1 MAKELSTTIQIGG
14 VLSPSLQNSINK
26 AVKELESMSKETL
39 AAANASTKLAAEMK
53 KEESDLSKL
62 KQEYASYVIEG
73 REGSEE
79 ARNLATRIQ
88 KLSTEFS
95 ENRDKITAAYQA
107 ADKLDNSLE
116 QVGES
121 ASQTNEG
128 FTVFKATLA
137 NLASSAIQAAASALK
152 GIAVDVVNLGREFQ
166 ATMSE
171 VQAISGASAEELEIL
186 ESTAREFGA
195 TTTFSAKEAGD
206 ALKYMALAGWD
217 VSQSTSALG
226 GVLDLAAASGM
237 ELGMASDMVTDYLS
251 AFSMKAEEAG
261 YFADLLAKA
270 QSSSNTSA
278 MQLGEA
284 YKNCAANFNAA
295 GQDIETVTSIL
306 EGMANQGFKGSEA
319 GTALAAVM
327 RDITAAMKDGKI
339 MIGDTS
345 IEVMDAAG
353 NYRDMTDVLAEV
365 GKAVD
370 GMGTAERAMAVST
383 TFTAKSTKGL
393 NLILNEGMNK
403 IAGYEETLRMA
414 SVTTEG
420 LDKSLKDGGSSLSEI
435 KEAFRKA
442 GINGESFDKILGSSQ
457 GSSKKFT
464 EMLNEA
470 CKSGQSAEEVF
481 SSLGLSQSDLAKA
494 FENAEGSAEAMARVM
509 NDNLAGDLKSLN
521 SAFEELKLKAF
532 DKLEPLLRKGVQF
545 LTNSVIPAIT
555 NIKKYI
561 PDITIAL
568 GSLSAV
574 VATFKWQSILGGI
587 SKVQG
592 AIKGI
597 SVALGAVSAPALV
610 VIGVI
615 TAVAA
620 AFRHLWN
627 TNGNF
632 KRIFINTWAK
642 IKEDFKKFGDEITKR
657 LNKLGFSFSDI
668 SDAIKSVWSGFC
680 NFLAPVFKSA
690 FKSIEILTKTTFD
703 VILGVFDTFS
713 AIFNGDWEGAWES
726 IKEVFGNAW
735 NGISEVFSLNIDGLE
750 SAADVFLGWF
760 GTSWDK
766 VWESVPE
773 PVKTAISD
781 ASEWVSTKF
790 GEAKEF
796 VVNEAVP
803 AIKEKWDEVAPKV
816 QEAVAEAG
824 RFVSEKFGEAKE
836 FVVTEAIPAIKNTWD
851 EVSPK
856 VESAISTASG
866 YITTKFGEAKEF
878 VVNEAIP
885 AITKKWDEISGKV
898 SEVIGFVSPYVT
910 TAFEDIKTFIVETVI
925 PVISDAFAKIK
936 ESIGPVIEFIKTE
949 MLPDLISVL
958 QTIIGAVKSAAG
970 LIQDVFKKLKP
981 AFIVLFGTI
990 VAVAVTAWQIIKAAF
1005 EPVVKILSGVFKL
1018 ALENIKATWKNA
1030 VSFFK
1035 AIVKTIS
1042 SIFSVVKSV
1051 ISGDFSGAWEAV
1063 KSIFSSWNE
1072 FFSTV
1077 WTGIKN
1083 IFSAGVEAT
1092 KTTLS
1097 GVWDFL
1103 TNLFKPISTWL
1114 TDSVLMPIS
1123 EAVSRTWKSIKNIV
1137 KLGIIFISNLIKSAY
1152 KKITKPFQII
1162 WDSCKSAV
1170 EDTWNKI
1177 NDVINKAVAKVHN
1190 TINDKFTKIKD
1201 VITTI
1206 INTVK
1211 TVLANVWDNISSKV
1225 MSVWNAIHDTVSEK
1239 INAIKST
1246 VSDVI
1251 EKVKS
1256 IMSETWDNISGKVT
1270 EIWDNIT
1277 GKISEKVTEVK
1288 NTVSGIFTEIKD
1300 TIKNRLEDAF
1310 SHVSRIF
1317 SDIFNKIDDKITSAK
1332 NKVHEMIDAILEKF
1346 KFNWELPKLKLPHF
1360 KIEGEFSLNPPSV
1373 PHFGIDWFANG
1384 GIMTKPTV
1392 FGANGNNL
1400 LAGGEAGPEAIL
1412 PLNLLWEKLSGL
1424 FSYFMGNKET
1434 IKEIKI
1440 IQLDTKLLNSM
1451 SERIIE
1457 NRAERIQENTLERQA
1472 SKLISMNSFS
1482 LGEMASSG
1490 GTTIIY
1496 DFSNFTW
1503 SPNVEVDG
1511 KPDDDFMEQLR
1522 SHEYEFFDWLEEF
1535 VRLREASK
1543 YAR

>member
-107 ADKLDNSLE
+107 ADRFDNSLE

-121 ASQTNEG
+121 ASQANEG
-128 FTVFKATLA
+128 FTVLKATLA
-137 NLASSAIQAAASALK
+137 NLASQAISAAASAVK
-152 GIAVDVVNLGREFQ
+152 SFVSDVVTLGREFQ

-195 TTTFSAKEAGD
+195 TTTFSAKESGD

-403 IAGYEETLRMA
+403 IAGYEEVLRMA

-470 CKSGQSAEEVF
+470 CKSGQTAEEVF

-521 SAFEELKLKAF
+521 SAFEELKLKVF

-574 VATFKWQSILGGI
+574 VAAFKWQSILGGI

-592 AIKGI
+592 AIKGV
-597 SVALGAVSAPALV
+597 SLALGAVSAPALV

-632 KRIFINTWAK
+632 KRVFINTWAK

-668 SDAIKSVWSGFC
+668 SDAIKSAWSGFC

-816 QEAVAEAG
+816 QGAVTEAGRFVSEKFGEAKEFVVNEAVPAIKEKWDEVAPKVQIAVSEAG

-866 YITTKFGEAKEF
+866 YISTKFGEAKEF
-878 VVNEAIP
+878 VVNEAVP

-898 SEVIGFVSPYVT
+898 SEVIDFVSPYVT
-910 TAFEDIKTFIVETVI
+910 TAFEDIKTFITETVI
-925 PVISDAFAKIK
+925 PVLTDAFNNIK
-936 ESIGPVIEFIKTE
+936 ENIGPVIDFIKDE
-949 MLPDLISVL
+949 VIPEAKA
-958 QTIIGAVKSAAG
+958 TIESIVGFFKSAWG
-970 LIQDVFKKLKP
+970 LIQAVFEKIKP
-981 AFIVLFGTI
+981 VIMVVLGTI
-990 VAVAVTAWQIIKAAF
+990 VAAAVAAWEIIKAAF
-1005 EPVVKILSGVFKL
+1005 EPVVKIIGGAFKY
-1018 ALENIKATWKNA
+1018 AWEIIKAAWSNVT
-1030 VSFFK
+1030 SFFRT
-1035 AIVKTIS
+1035 IIDTIS
-1042 SIFSVVKSV
+1042 GIFSVVSSLL
-1051 ISGDFSGAWEAV
+1051 SGNFSEAWEAIKGIFSSWGEFFSGIWENVKALFSSGVEFIGTVLSGAWEFICNLFSPAV
-1063 KSIFSSWNE
+1063 EWFRENVLQPVKETFDAIKQKISDVLLAVHEFISRKFNE
-1072 FFSTV
+1072 IKTVISTV
-1077 WTGIKN
+1077 
-1083 IFSAGVEAT
+1083 
-1092 KTTLS
+1092 
-1097 GVWDFL
+1097 
-1103 TNLFKPISTWL
+1103 
-1114 TDSVLMPIS
+1114 
-1123 EAVSRTWKSIKNIV
+1123 
-1137 KLGIIFISNLIKSAY
+1137 
-1152 KKITKPFQII
+1152 
-1162 WDSCKSAV
+1162 
-1170 EDTWNKI
+1170 I
-1177 NDVINKAVAKVHN
+1177 NV
-1190 TINDKFTKIKD
+1190 
-1201 VITTI
+1201 
-1206 INTVK
+1206 VK

-1225 MSVWNAIHDTVSEK
+1225 MSVWNAIHDAVSEK

-1277 GKISEKVTEVK
+1277 GKISEKVTEAK

-1373 PHFGIDWFANG
+1373 PSFGIDWFANG

-1472 SKLISMNSFS
+1472 SKLISMNNFS

>member
-226 GVLDLAAASGM
+226 GVLNLAAASGM

-898 SEVIGFVSPYVT
+898 SEVINFVSPYVT
-910 TAFEDIKTFIVETVI
+910 TAFEDVKTFITETVI
-925 PVISDAFAKIK
+925 PVLSDAFNSIK
-936 ESIGPVIEFIKTE
+936 ENIGPVIDFIKDE
-949 MLPDLISVL
+949 VIPEAKA
-958 QTIIGAVKSAAG
+958 TIESIVGFFKSAWV
-970 LIQDVFKKLKP
+970 LIQAVFEKIKP
-981 AFIVLFGTI
+981 AIMVVLGTI
-990 VAVAVTAWQIIKAAF
+990 VAAAVAAWEIIKAAF
-1005 EPVVKILSGVFKL
+1005 EPVVKIIGGAFKY
-1018 ALENIKATWKNA
+1018 AWEIIKAAWSNVT
-1030 VSFFK
+1030 SFFRT
-1035 AIVKTIS
+1035 IIDTIS
-1042 SIFSVVKSV
+1042 GIFSVVSSLL
-1051 ISGDFSGAWEAV
+1051 SGNFSEAWEAIKGIFSSWGEFFSGIWENVKALFSSGVEFIGTVLSGAWEFICNLFSPAV
-1063 KSIFSSWNE
+1063 EWFKENVLQPVKETFDAIKQKISDVLLAVREFISRKFNE
-1072 FFSTV
+1072 IKTVISTV
-1077 WTGIKN
+1077 
-1083 IFSAGVEAT
+1083 
-1092 KTTLS
+1092 
-1097 GVWDFL
+1097 
-1103 TNLFKPISTWL
+1103 
-1114 TDSVLMPIS
+1114 
-1123 EAVSRTWKSIKNIV
+1123 
-1137 KLGIIFISNLIKSAY
+1137 
-1152 KKITKPFQII
+1152 
-1162 WDSCKSAV
+1162 
-1170 EDTWNKI
+1170 I
-1177 NDVINKAVAKVHN
+1177 NV
-1190 TINDKFTKIKD
+1190 
-1201 VITTI
+1201 
-1206 INTVK
+1206 VK

-1225 MSVWNAIHDTVSEK
+1225 MSVWNAIHDAVSEK

-1277 GKISEKVTEVK
+1277 GKISEKVTEAK

-1503 SPNVEVDG
+1503 SPNVEVDV

>member
-88 KLSTEFS
+88 KLSTEFN

-107 ADKLDNSLE
+107 ADKFDNSLE
-116 QVGES
+116 QVGDS
-121 ASQTNEG
+121 ASQANEG

-137 NLASSAIQAAASALK
+137 NLASQAISAAASAVK
-152 GIAVDVVNLGREFQ
+152 SFVADVVNLGREFQ

-171 VQAISGASAEELEIL
+171 VQAISGASAQELEIL
-186 ESTAREFGA
+186 EATAREFGA
-195 TTTFSAKEAGD
+195 TTTFSAKEAGE

-217 VSQSTSALG
+217 VNQSTSALG

-278 MQLGEA
+278 IQLGEA

-403 IAGYEETLRMA
+403 IAGYEEVLRNSQDAASDMA
-414 SVTTEG
+414 AT
-420 LDKSLKDGGSSLSEI
+420 
-435 KEAFRKA
+435 
-442 GINGESFDKILGSSQ
+442 
-457 GSSKKFT
+457 
-464 EMLNEA
+464 
-470 CKSGQSAEEVF
+470 
-481 SSLGLSQSDLAKA
+481 
-494 FENAEGSAEAMARVM
+494 M

-521 SAFEELKLKAF
+521 SAFEELKLKVF

-555 NIKKYI
+555 NIKRYI
-561 PDITIAL
+561 PEISIA
-568 GSLSAV
+568 LSAV
-574 VATFKWQSILGGI
+574 SAIIATFKWQSILSSI

-610 VIGVI
+610 VIGAV

-632 KRIFINTWAK
+632 KRVFINTWAK

-668 SDAIKSVWSGFC
+668 SDAIKSAWDGFC
-680 NFLAPVFKSA
+680 NYLAPIFKNA

-735 NGISEVFSLNIDGLE
+735 NGISEAFSLNIDGLE

-760 GTSWDK
+760 GTSWDE
-766 VWESVPE
+766 VWEAVPE

-781 ASEWVSTKF
+781 ASEWISTKF
-790 GEAKEF
+790 GDAKDF
-796 VVNEAVP
+796 VTNEAVP

-816 QEAVAEAG
+816 QGAVTEAG
-824 RFVSEKFGEAKE
+824 RLVSEKFGEAKD
-836 FVVTEAIPAIKNTWD
+836 FIIGTVVPEICNAWNNLAPIVKKTAVNAAGWISDKFGKAKEYVTDEAIPAII
-851 EVSPK
+851 E
-856 VESAISTASG
+856 
-866 YITTKFGEAKEF
+866 
-878 VVNEAIP
+878 
-885 AITKKWDEISGKV
+885 KWNEISRKV
-898 SEVIGFVSPYVT
+898 SEVINFVSPYII
-910 TAFEDIKTFIVETVI
+910 TAFEDIKMFIVDTVI
-925 PVISDAFAKIK
+925 PVISDAFIKIK
-936 ESIGPVIEFIKTE
+936 ESIGPVIEFIKNE
-949 MLPDLISVL
+949 ILPDVISVL
-958 QTIIGAVKSAAG
+958 QSIIDAVKSAVG
-970 LIQDVFKKLKP
+970 LIQAVFEKLKP
-981 AFIVLFGTI
+981 AFMVLFGTI

-1005 EPVVKILSGVFKL
+1005 EPVVKILGGVFKL
-1018 ALENIKATWKNA
+1018 ALESIKTTWKNA

-1114 TDSVLMPIS
+1114 TDSVLIPIS
-1123 EAVSRTWKSIKNIV
+1123 EAVSKVWTTIKNVVKVGIKFIAELMKAAFKIITLPFRFIWENCKDTVVKAWDKIKDVTVKIV
-1137 KLGIIFISNLIKSAY
+1137 NQIHDFI
-1152 KKITKPFQII
+1152 
-1162 WDSCKSAV
+1162 D
-1170 EDTWNKI
+1170 
-1177 NDVINKAVAKVHN
+1177 
-1190 TINDKFTKIKD
+1190 DKFTKIKN
-1201 VITTI
+1201 VITVI
-1206 INTVK
+1206 ITAVK
-1211 TVLANVWDNISSKV
+1211 TVLSNVWDSISSKV
-1225 MSVWNAIHDTVSEK
+1225 MSVWNDIHDKISEK

-1246 VSDVI
+1246 VSDII

-1256 IMSETWDNISGKVT
+1256 VMSETWDNISGKVT
-1270 EIWDNIT
+1270 ETWDNIT
-1277 GKISEKVTEVK
+1277 GKISEKVTEAK

-1317 SDIFNKIDDKITSAK
+1317 SDIFNKIDDKITAAK

-1346 KFNWELPKLKLPHF
+1346 RFNWELPKLKLPHF

-1400 LAGGEAGPEAIL
+1400 MAGGEAGPEAIL
-1412 PLNLLWEKLSGL
+1412 PLNLLWEKLNSL

-1440 IQLDTKLLNSM
+1440 IQLDTKLLNNM

-1472 SKLISMNSFS
+1472 SKLISMNNFS
-1482 LGEMASSG
+1482 LGEMASNG

-1511 KPDDDFMEQLR
+1511 KPDDDFMDQLR

-1535 VRLREASK
+1535 VRVREASN

>member
-137 NLASSAIQAAASALK
+137 NLASQAISAAASAVK
-152 GIAVDVVNLGREFQ
+152 SFVSDVVTLGREFQ
-166 ATMSE
+166 AVMSE
-171 VQAISGASAEELEIL
+171 VQAISGASAQELEML
-186 ESTAREFGA
+186 EATAREFGA
-195 TTTFSAKEAGD
+195 TTTFSAKEAGE

-217 VSQSTSALG
+217 VNQSTNALG
-226 GVLDLAAASGM
+226 GVLNLAAASGM

-403 IAGYEETLRMA
+403 IAGYEEVLRMA

-470 CKSGQSAEEVF
+470 CKSGQTAEEVF

-521 SAFEELKLKAF
+521 SAFEELKLKVF

-610 VIGVI
+610 VIGAV

-668 SDAIKSVWSGFC
+668 SDAIKSVWDGFC
-680 NFLAPVFKSA
+680 NYLAPIFKASFKAIEKTIKTVLDVVIGLFDSFSALFSGNWEDAWKNILNVFDRIWGNLSETFSLKLEGLKSA
-690 FKSIEILTKTTFD
+690 IN
-703 VILGVFDTFS
+703 VI
-713 AIFNGDWEGAWES
+713 
-726 IKEVFGNAW
+726 
-735 NGISEVFSLNIDGLE
+735 
-750 SAADVFLGWF
+750 LGWF
-760 GTSWDK
+760 GTSWEK
-766 VWESVPE
+766 VWESAPESVVNAIDFIKQKFKRLNSDFGEMMLKLWNYGIEAIPKIKGVVSKSTAWISDTFGKAKDFIIGTVVPE
-773 PVKTAISD
+773 ICNAWNNLAPRVKKAAVNAAGWISD
-781 ASEWVSTKF
+781 KF
-790 GEAKEF
+790 G
-796 VVNEAVP
+796 
-803 AIKEKWDEVAPKV
+803 KV
-816 QEAVAEAG
+816 KAY
-824 RFVSEKFGEAKE
+824 
-836 FVVTEAIPAIKNTWD
+836 VTDEAIPAI
-851 EVSPK
+851 V
-856 VESAISTASG
+856 
-866 YITTKFGEAKEF
+866 
-878 VVNEAIP
+878 
-885 AITKKWDEISGKV
+885 KKWSEISKKV
-898 SEVIGFVSPYVT
+898 SEVVDFVSPYII
-910 TAFEDIKTFIVETVI
+910 TAFGDVKAFIVDTVI
-925 PVISDAFAKIK
+925 PVISDAFIKIK
-936 ESIGPVIEFIKTE
+936 ESIGPVIEFIKNE
-949 MLPDLISVL
+949 ILPDVISVL
-958 QTIIGAVKSAAG
+958 QSIIGAVKSAVG
-970 LIQDVFKKLKP
+970 LIQAVFEKLKP
-981 AFIVLFGTI
+981 AFMVLFGTI

-1005 EPVVKILSGVFKL
+1005 EPVVKILGGVFKL

-1051 ISGDFSGAWEAV
+1051 ISGDFSGAWEAI

-1152 KKITKPFQII
+1152 EKITKPFRII
-1162 WDSCKSAV
+1162 WDSCKSVV

-1177 NDVINKAVAKVHN
+1177 NDVINKAVAKVRN
-1190 TINDKFTKIKD
+1190 TINDEFTKIKD

-1211 TVLANVWDNISSKV
+1211 TVLDGAWDKISSKV
-1225 MSVWNAIHDTVSEK
+1225 SDVWNKIHSTISDKLNSVKSDVADK
-1239 INAIKST
+1239 FQNVYDAIK
-1246 VSDVI
+1246 DKC
-1251 EKVKS
+1251 E
-1256 IMSETWDNISGKVT
+1256 NAF
-1270 EIWDNIT
+1270 N
-1277 GKISEKVTEVK
+1277 KISEVFGNIKSRIDDKVTGAK
-1288 NTVSGIFTEIKD
+1288 NTVTDTFQGIFE
-1300 TIKNRLEDAF
+1300 TIKSKSENAF
-1310 SHVSRIF
+1310 SRVSEIF
-1317 SDIFNKIDDKITSAK
+1317 GNIYNKISDKITSAK
-1332 NKVHEMIDAILEKF
+1332 DKVSEMIDKIKEKF
-1346 KFNWELPKLKLPHF
+1346 NFSWSLPHLKLPEVQ
-1360 KIEGEFSLNPPSV
+1360 ITGGFSLDPLSV
-1373 PHFGIDWFANG
+1373 PKFDLRWNANG
-1384 GIMTKPTV
+1384 GIMTKPTL
-1392 FGANGNNL
+1392 FGMVGNTL
-1400 LAGGEAGPEAIL
+1400 LGGGEAGPEAIL

-1472 SKLISMNSFS
+1472 SKLISMNNFS

>member
-128 FTVFKATLA
+128 FTVFKAALA

-403 IAGYEETLRMA
+403 IAGYEEVLRMA

-568 GSLSAV
+568 GSLTAV

-592 AIKGI
+592 AIKGV
-597 SVALGAVSAPALV
+597 SLALGAVSTPALV
-610 VIGVI
+610 VIGAI

-816 QEAVAEAG
+816 QGAVTEAG
-824 RFVSEKFGEAKE
+824 RFVSEKFGEAKKFVVTEAIPAIKNTWDEVSPKVESAISTASGYISTKFGEAKE
-836 FVVTEAIPAIKNTWD
+836 FVVNEAIPAIKNTWD

-898 SEVIGFVSPYVT
+898 SEVINFVSPYVT
-910 TAFEDIKTFIVETVI
+910 TAFEDVKTFIAETVI
-925 PVISDAFAKIK
+925 PVLSDAFNSIK
-936 ESIGPVIEFIKTE
+936 ENIGPVIDFIKDE
-949 MLPDLISVL
+949 VIPEAKA
-958 QTIIGAVKSAAG
+958 TIESIVGFFKSAWV
-970 LIQDVFKKLKP
+970 LIQAVFEKIKP
-981 AFIVLFGTI
+981 VIMVVLGTI
-990 VAVAVTAWQIIKAAF
+990 VAAAVAAWEIIKAAF
-1005 EPVVKILSGVFKL
+1005 EPVVKIIGGAFKY
-1018 ALENIKATWKNA
+1018 AWEIIKAAWSNVT
-1030 VSFFK
+1030 SFFRT
-1035 AIVKTIS
+1035 IIDTIS
-1042 SIFSVVKSV
+1042 GIFSVVSSLL
-1051 ISGDFSGAWEAV
+1051 SGNFSEAWEAIKGIFSSWGEFFSGIWENVKALFSSGVEFIGTVLSGAWEFICNLFSPAV
-1063 KSIFSSWNE
+1063 EWFRENVLQPVKETFDAIKQKISDVLLAVHEFISRKFNE
-1072 FFSTV
+1072 IKTVISTV
-1077 WTGIKN
+1077 
-1083 IFSAGVEAT
+1083 
-1092 KTTLS
+1092 
-1097 GVWDFL
+1097 
-1103 TNLFKPISTWL
+1103 
-1114 TDSVLMPIS
+1114 
-1123 EAVSRTWKSIKNIV
+1123 
-1137 KLGIIFISNLIKSAY
+1137 
-1152 KKITKPFQII
+1152 
-1162 WDSCKSAV
+1162 
-1170 EDTWNKI
+1170 I
-1177 NDVINKAVAKVHN
+1177 NV
-1190 TINDKFTKIKD
+1190 
-1201 VITTI
+1201 
-1206 INTVK
+1206 VK

-1225 MSVWNAIHDTVSEK
+1225 MSVWNAIHDAVSEK

-1277 GKISEKVTEVK
+1277 GKISEKVTEAK

-1472 SKLISMNSFS
+1472 SKLISMNNFS

>member
-226 GVLDLAAASGM
+226 GVLNLAAASGM

-403 IAGYEETLRMA
+403 IAGYEEVLRMA

-521 SAFEELKLKAF
+521 SAFEELKLKVF

-574 VATFKWQSILGGI
+574 VAAFKWQSILGGI

-610 VIGVI
+610 VIGAV

-632 KRIFINTWAK
+632 KRVFINTWAK

-657 LNKLGFSFSDI
+657 LNKLGFSFNDI
-668 SDAIKSVWSGFC
+668 SDAIKSVWNGFC
-680 NFLAPVFKSA
+680 NYLAPIFKASFKAIEKTIKTALDVVIGLFDSFSALFSGNWEDAWKNILNVFDRIWGNLSETFSLKLEGLKSA
-690 FKSIEILTKTTFD
+690 IN
-703 VILGVFDTFS
+703 VI
-713 AIFNGDWEGAWES
+713 
-726 IKEVFGNAW
+726 
-735 NGISEVFSLNIDGLE
+735 
-750 SAADVFLGWF
+750 LGWF
-760 GTSWDK
+760 GTSWEK
-766 VWESVPE
+766 VWKSAPESVVDAIDFIKQKFKRLNSDFGEMMLKLWNYGIEAIP
-773 PVKTAISD
+773 KIKGAISK
-781 ASEWVSTKF
+781 STAWMSDTFGKAKDFIIGTVVPEICNAWNNLAPRVKKAAVNAAGWISDKF
-790 GEAKEF
+790 GKAK
-796 VVNEAVP
+796 AY
-803 AIKEKWDEVAPKV
+803 
-816 QEAVAEAG
+816 
-824 RFVSEKFGEAKE
+824 
-836 FVVTEAIPAIKNTWD
+836 VTDEAIPAI
-851 EVSPK
+851 V
-856 VESAISTASG
+856 
-866 YITTKFGEAKEF
+866 
-878 VVNEAIP
+878 
-885 AITKKWDEISGKV
+885 KKWSEISKKV
-898 SEVIGFVSPYVT
+898 SEVVDFVSPYII
-910 TAFEDIKTFIVETVI
+910 TAFGDVKAFIVDTVI
-925 PVISDAFAKIK
+925 PVISDAFIKIK
-936 ESIGPVIEFIKTE
+936 ESIGPVIEFIKNE
-949 MLPDLISVL
+949 ILPDAISVL
-958 QTIIGAVKSAAG
+958 QSIIGAVKSAVG
-970 LIQDVFKKLKP
+970 LIQAVFEKLKP

-1005 EPVVKILSGVFKL
+1005 EPVVKILGGVFKL

-1123 EAVSRTWKSIKNIV
+1123 EAVSKVWTTIKNVVKVGIKFIAELMKAAFKIITLPFRFIWENCKDTVIKAWDKIKDVTVKIV
-1137 KLGIIFISNLIKSAY
+1137 NQIHDFI
-1152 KKITKPFQII
+1152 
-1162 WDSCKSAV
+1162 D
-1170 EDTWNKI
+1170 
-1177 NDVINKAVAKVHN
+1177 
-1190 TINDKFTKIKD
+1190 DKFTKIKN
-1201 VITTI
+1201 VITVI
-1206 INTVK
+1206 ITVVK
-1211 TVLANVWDNISSKV
+1211 TVLSNVWDSISSKV
-1225 MSVWNAIHDTVSEK
+1225 MSVWNDIHDKISEK

-1246 VSDVI
+1246 VSDII

-1256 IMSETWDNISGKVT
+1256 VMSETWDNISGKVT
-1270 EIWDNIT
+1270 ETWDNIT
-1277 GKISEKVTEVK
+1277 GKISEKVTEAK

-1317 SDIFNKIDDKITSAK
+1317 SDIFNKIDDKITAAK

-1346 KFNWELPKLKLPHF
+1346 RFNWELPKLKLPHF

-1400 LAGGEAGPEAIL
+1400 MAGGEAGPEAIL
-1412 PLNLLWEKLSGL
+1412 PLNLLWKKLNSL
-1424 FSYFMGNKET
+1424 FSCFMGNKET

-1472 SKLISMNSFS
+1472 SKLISMNNFS

-1511 KPDDDFMEQLR
+1511 KSDDDFMEQLR

-1535 VRLREASK
+1535 VRVREASN

>member
-171 VQAISGASAEELEIL
+171 VQAISGASAEELEML

-365 GKAVD
+365 DKAVD

-568 GSLSAV
+568 GSLSAI

-816 QEAVAEAG
+816 QGAVTEAG

-836 FVVTEAIPAIKNTWD
+836 FVVNEAIPAIKNTWD

-898 SEVIGFVSPYVT
+898 SEVINFVSPYVT
-910 TAFEDIKTFIVETVI
+910 TAFEDVKTFITETVI
-925 PVISDAFAKIK
+925 PVLSDAFNSIK
-936 ESIGPVIEFIKTE
+936 ENIGPVIDFIKNE
-949 MLPDLISVL
+949 VIP
-958 QTIIGAVKSAAG
+958 QAKATIESIVGFFKSAWG
-970 LIQDVFKKLKP
+970 LIQAVFEKIKP
-981 AFIVLFGTI
+981 VIMVVLGTI
-990 VAVAVTAWQIIKAAF
+990 VAAAVAAWEIIKAAF
-1005 EPVVKILSGVFKL
+1005 EPVVKIIGGAFKY
-1018 ALENIKATWKNA
+1018 AWEIIKAAWSNVT
-1030 VSFFK
+1030 SFFRT
-1035 AIVKTIS
+1035 IIDTIS
-1042 SIFSVVKSV
+1042 GIFSVVSSLL
-1051 ISGDFSGAWEAV
+1051 SGNFSEAWEAIKGIFSSWGEFFSGIWENIKTLFNSGVEFIETVLSGAWEF
-1063 KSIFSSWNE
+1063 IC
-1072 FFSTV
+1072 
-1077 WTGIKN
+1077 
-1083 IFSAGVEAT
+1083 
-1092 KTTLS
+1092 
-1097 GVWDFL
+1097 
-1103 TNLFKPISTWL
+1103 NLFSPAVEWFKENVLQPVKETFDAIKQKISDVLLAIHEFISSKFNAIKTVIST
-1114 TDSVLMPIS
+1114 
-1123 EAVSRTWKSIKNIV
+1123 A
-1137 KLGIIFISNLIKSAY
+1137 
-1152 KKITKPFQII
+1152 
-1162 WDSCKSAV
+1162 
-1170 EDTWNKI
+1170 I
-1177 NDVINKAVAKVHN
+1177 NV
-1190 TINDKFTKIKD
+1190 
-1201 VITTI
+1201 
-1206 INTVK
+1206 VK

-1225 MSVWNAIHDTVSEK
+1225 MSVWNAIHDAVSEK
-1239 INAIKST
+1239 INAVKST

-1277 GKISEKVTEVK
+1277 GKISEKVTEAK

-1373 PHFGIDWFANG
+1373 PHFGIDWFASG

-1472 SKLISMNSFS
+1472 SKLISMNNFS
-1482 LGEMASSG
+1482 LREMASSG

>member
-128 FTVFKATLA
+128 FTVFKAALA
-137 NLASSAIQAAASALK
+137 NLASQAISAAASAVK
-152 GIAVDVVNLGREFQ
+152 SFVSDVVTLGREFQ
-166 ATMSE
+166 AVMSE
-171 VQAISGASAEELEIL
+171 VQAISGASAQELEML
-186 ESTAREFGA
+186 EATARKFGA
-195 TTTFSAKEAGD
+195 TTTFSAKEAGE

-217 VSQSTSALG
+217 VNQSTNALG
-226 GVLDLAAASGM
+226 GVLNLAAASGM

-393 NLILNEGMNK
+393 NLILNEGMDK
-403 IAGYEETLRMA
+403 IAGYEKALRMA

-420 LDKSLKDGGSSLSEI
+420 LDKSLKDGGSSLAEV

-442 GINGESFDKILGSSQ
+442 GINGESFDKILGNSE

-521 SAFEELKLKAF
+521 SAFEELKLKVF

-592 AIKGI
+592 AIKGV

-615 TAVAA
+615 TAVAT

-632 KRIFINTWAK
+632 KRVFINTWAK

-668 SDAIKSVWSGFC
+668 SDAIKSAWNGFC

-816 QEAVAEAG
+816 QGAVTEAG

-836 FVVTEAIPAIKNTWD
+836 FVVNEAIPAIKNTWD

-898 SEVIGFVSPYVT
+898 SEVINFVSPYVT
-910 TAFEDIKTFIVETVI
+910 TAFEDVKTFITETVI
-925 PVISDAFAKIK
+925 PVLSDAFNSIK
-936 ESIGPVIEFIKTE
+936 ENIGPVIDFIKNE
-949 MLPDLISVL
+949 VIP
-958 QTIIGAVKSAAG
+958 QAKATIESIVGFFKSAWG
-970 LIQDVFKKLKP
+970 LIQAVFEKIKP
-981 AFIVLFGTI
+981 VIMVVLGTI
-990 VAVAVTAWQIIKAAF
+990 VAAAVAAWEIIKAAF
-1005 EPVVKILSGVFKL
+1005 EPVVKIIGGAFKY
-1018 ALENIKATWKNA
+1018 AWEIIKAAWSNVT
-1030 VSFFK
+1030 SFFRT
-1035 AIVKTIS
+1035 IIDTIS
-1042 SIFSVVKSV
+1042 GIFSVVSSLL
-1051 ISGDFSGAWEAV
+1051 SGNFSEAWEAIKGIFSSWGEFFSGIWENIKTLFNSGVEFIETVLSGAWEF
-1063 KSIFSSWNE
+1063 IC
-1072 FFSTV
+1072 
-1077 WTGIKN
+1077 
-1083 IFSAGVEAT
+1083 
-1092 KTTLS
+1092 
-1097 GVWDFL
+1097 
-1103 TNLFKPISTWL
+1103 NLFSPAVEWFKENVLQPVKETFDAIKQKISDVLLAVHEFISSKFNAIKTVIST
-1114 TDSVLMPIS
+1114 
-1123 EAVSRTWKSIKNIV
+1123 A
-1137 KLGIIFISNLIKSAY
+1137 
-1152 KKITKPFQII
+1152 
-1162 WDSCKSAV
+1162 
-1170 EDTWNKI
+1170 I
-1177 NDVINKAVAKVHN
+1177 NV
-1190 TINDKFTKIKD
+1190 
-1201 VITTI
+1201 
-1206 INTVK
+1206 VK

-1225 MSVWNAIHDTVSEK
+1225 MSVWNAIHDAVSEK
-1239 INAIKST
+1239 INAVKST

-1277 GKISEKVTEVK
+1277 GKISEKVTEAK

-1373 PHFGIDWFANG
+1373 PSFGIDWFASG

-1472 SKLISMNSFS
+1472 SKLISMNNFS